1 MSFKEGD
8 YVLIVHKDRKYL
20 RKLVKGMS
28 LNIRGHTI
36 HFQDIVGKDEGQKIG
51 EFFVFSPTL
60 EDIILL
66 GFERKTQIVY
76 PKDAFYIAFKLGIK
90 PTDRVLE
97 FGTGSGVMSAV
108 LSLLAKEVW
117 TYEADT
123 NFYNNALKNWER
135 FGLCYN
141 VKAFNENFL
150 SAFVEENSFD
160 ACFVDVKE
168 PWDYLEKVWK
178 VLKGGKVCAFV
189 LPTTNQ
195 VSKLLSHMQAFF
207 ADLQVFEIL
216 LRHYKTN
223 PERLRPYDQM
233 IAHTAYVV
241 FGRKRM

>member
-8 YVLIVHKDRKYL
+8 YVLIVYEDRKYL

-28 LNIRGHTI
+28 LNVKEHTI
-36 HFQDIVGKDEGQKIG
+36 QFQDIVGKGDGQKIG

-76 PKDAFYIAFKLGIK
+76 PKDAFYIAFKLNIK
-90 PTDRVLE
+90 STDRVLE
-97 FGTGSGVMSAV
+97 FGTGSGVMTVV
-108 LSLLAKEVW
+108 LSLLAGEVW

-123 NFYNNALKNWER
+123 KFYNNALKNWER
-135 FGLCYN
+135 FGLCSN

-150 SAFVEENSFD
+150 SASVEDNFFD
-160 ACFVDVKE
+160 ACFVDVRE
-168 PWDYLEKVWK
+168 PWEYIEKVWK
-178 VLKGGKVCAFV
+178 VLKEGKACAFV

-195 VSKLLSHMQAFF
+195 VSKLLSSMQNFF
-207 ADLQVFEIL
+207 ADIQVFEIL

-223 PERLRPYDQM
+223 PERLRPQDQM
-233 IAHTAYVV
+233 VGHT
-241 FGRKRM
+241 

>member
-8 YVLIVHKDRKYL
+8 YVLIVYKDRKYL

-28 LNIRGHTI
+28 LNVRGHTI

-76 PKDAFYIAFKLGIK
+76 PKDAFYIAFKLNIK
-90 PTDRVLE
+90 STDRVLE
-97 FGTGSGVMSAV
+97 FGTGSGVMSTV
-108 LSLLAKEVW
+108 LSLLAGEVW

-135 FGLCYN
+135 FGLCSN

-150 SAFVEENSFD
+150 SSSVEDDSFD

-168 PWDYLEKVWK
+168 PWEYLEKVWK
-178 VLKGGKVCAFV
+178 VLKGGKACAFV

-195 VSKLLSHMQAFF
+195 VSKLLSSMQTLF

-223 PERLRPYDQM
+223 PERLRPHDQM
-233 IAHTAYVV
+233 VAHTAYVV
-241 FGRKRM
+241 FGRKRI